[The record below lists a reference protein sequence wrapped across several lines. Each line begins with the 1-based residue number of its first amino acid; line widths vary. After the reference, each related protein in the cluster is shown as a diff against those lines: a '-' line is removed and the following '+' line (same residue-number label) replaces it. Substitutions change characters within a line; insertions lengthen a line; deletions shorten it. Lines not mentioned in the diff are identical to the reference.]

1 MSNFPTAFWKKQP
14 ESAVSAENSL
24 TWETGL
30 AWTHQVGLVG
40 SGPDFE
46 DKQGTQAVSSYP
58 FLEYDNG
65 EAQADFWTLDTFANS
80 FYPLGYP
87 ALFGDQ
93 FDVNTWNG
101 ERGTTYGGV
110 LYGFYLHGGNTTDG
124 EPNDLSSVH
133 RGNPFDVSLGGSGLK
148 FYFETDAQ
156 TDHDINDSV
165 YDVTKYNRLV
175 QSGEATGTL
184 TLASAG
190 DLHLTVSGLGMDG
203 LNGITA
209 NADYFYDIMEVYVN
223 DSILASGRAPCDGL
237 HEDEG
242 VLYSGPLYYQ
252 EQVKLFDGGSSTIIN
267 PGTPSTVG
275 YPATNGGTLSP
286 TVNAGG
292 TGQFSTSLSA
302 GSHEIVVKFS
312 SMWGCFTSGAF
323 YGLDFKVV

>member
-1 MSNFPTAFWKKQP
+1 MSLNFPTAFWKKQP
-14 ESAVSAENSL
+14 ESAALAANSL

-30 AWTHQVGLVG
+30 AWTHQVGIDLTT
-40 SGPDFE
+40 PIFE
-46 DKQGTQAVSSYP
+46 DKQGSEAVSSYP

-65 EAQADFWTLDTFANS
+65 DGEADFWTLDTYSDS
-80 FYPLGYP
+80 FYPLDVS
-87 ALFGDQ
+87 AGDQ
-93 FDVNTWNG
+93 FDVNTWDG

-124 EPNDLSSVH
+124 EPNDLSSIH

-148 FYFETDAQ
+148 FYFETDAE
-156 TDHDINDSV
+156 TDWHFRGD
-165 YDVTKYNRLV
+165 YDVTEYNRLV

-184 TLASAG
+184 TLVDAG
-190 DLHLTVSGLGMDG
+190 DLHLTVSGLGMDF
-203 LNGITA
+203 LNGNDA

-223 DSILASGRAPCDGL
+223 DSILASGRAPCDDL
-237 HEDEG
+237 HVDDE
-242 VLYSGPLYYQ
+242 YYYQ

-275 YPATNGGTLSP
+275 YPATNGGTLYP

-292 TGQFSTSLSA
+292 TGQFSTSLGA

-323 YGLDFKVV
+323 YGLDFKVI

>member
-1 MSNFPTAFWKKQP
+1 MSTFPTAFWKKQP
-14 ESAVSAENSL
+14 ESAVSTENSL

-40 SGPDFE
+40 TSPDFE
-46 DKQGTQAVSSYP
+46 IKQGAQAVSSYP
-58 FLEYDNG
+58 FLEHDNG
-65 EAQADFWTLDTFANS
+65 YDEADFWTLDTFATS
-80 FYPLGYP
+80 FYPLDVSV
-87 ALFGDQ
+87 GDQ
-93 FDVNTWNG
+93 FDVNT
-101 ERGTTYGGV
+101 TDDGV
-110 LYGFYLHGGNTTDG
+110 LYGFYLHGGNTSDG
-124 EPNDLSSVH
+124 EPNDLSSIH

-148 FYFETDAQ
+148 FYFETDAE
-156 TDHDINDSV
+156 TDWEFRGE

-190 DLHLTVSGLGMDG
+190 DLHLTVSGLGMDY
-203 LNGITA
+203 LNGVTS

-223 DSILASGRAPCDGL
+223 DSILASGRAPCDN
-237 HEDEG
+237 
-242 VLYSGPLYYQ
+242 LYDYDPTYYQ
-252 EQVKLFDGGSSTIIN
+252 QQVKLFDGGSSTIIN

-312 SMWGCFTSGAF
+312 SMWGCYSSGAF
-323 YGLDFKVV
+323 YGLDFRID

>member
-1 MSNFPTAFWKKQP
+1 MSLNFPTAFWKKQP
-14 ESAVSAENSL
+14 ESASTTNSL

-30 AWTHQVGLVG
+30 AWTHQTGVVDT
-40 SGPDFE
+40 SPTFE

-65 EAQADFWTLDTFANS
+65 GAQADFWTLNTFANS
-80 FYPLGYP
+80 FYPEDVS
-87 ALFGDQ
+87 AGDQ

-110 LYGFYLHGGNTTDG
+110 LYGFYLHGGNMTDG

-148 FYFETDAQ
+148 FYFETDAE
-156 TDHDINDSV
+156 TDWGFRGE
-165 YDVTKYNRLV
+165 YDVIKYNRLV

-184 TLASAG
+184 TLAGAG
-190 DLHLTVSGLGMDG
+190 DLHLTVSGLGMDYLAG
-203 LNGITA
+203 NYPNLEF
-209 NADYFYDIMEVYVN
+209 FYDIMEVYVN
-223 DSILASGRAPCDGL
+223 GSILTSGRAPCDEI
-237 HEDEG
+237 HVSEG
-242 VLYSGPLYYQ
+242 NYYQ

-267 PGTPSTVG
+267 PGTPNTVG

-286 TVNAGG
+286 AVNAGG
-292 TGQFSTSLSA
+292 TGQFSTSLGA

-323 YGLDFKVV
+323 YGLDFRID

>member
-1 MSNFPTAFWKKQP
+1 MSLNFPTAFWKKQP
-14 ESAVSAENSL
+14 ESVSTTNSL

-30 AWTHQVGLVG
+30 AWTHQIGLVQTT
-40 SGPDFE
+40 PTFE

-65 EAQADFWTLDTFANS
+65 GAQADFWTLDTYADS
-80 FYPLGYP
+80 FYPEDVSV
-87 ALFGDQ
+87 GDQ
-93 FDVNTWNG
+93 FDVNTWDG
-101 ERGTTYGGV
+101 ERGTANGGV

-124 EPNDLSSVH
+124 GSNDLSSIH
-133 RGNPFDVSLGGSGLK
+133 RGNPFDVSLDGSGLK

-175 QSGEATGTL
+175 QSGEATGTF

-190 DLHLTVSGLGMDG
+190 DLHLTVSGLGMDY
-203 LNGITA
+203 LAGITA

-223 DSILASGRAPCDGL
+223 DSILASGRAPCDN
-237 HEDEG
+237 
-242 VLYSGPLYYQ
+242 LYNYDPSYYQ
-252 EQVKLFDGGSSTIIN
+252 QQVKLFDGGSSTIIN
-267 PGTPSTVG
+267 PGTPNTVG
-275 YPATNGGTLSP
+275 YPATNGGTLDP

-292 TGQFSTSLSA
+292 TGQFSKSLGA

-323 YGLDFKVV
+323 YGLDFKVT

>member
-30 AWTHQVGLVG
+30 AWTHQVGIVG
-40 SGPDFE
+40 SIPDFE

-65 EAQADFWTLDTFANS
+65 DAQADFWTLDTFANS

-101 ERGTTYGGV
+101 ERGLYGGV

-156 TDHDINDSV
+156 TDHDINDLV

-203 LNGITA
+203 LNGFTA

-242 VLYSGPLYYQ
+242 PLYSGPYYYQ

-312 SMWGCFTSGAF
+312 SMWGCYSSGAF

>member
-1 MSNFPTAFWKKQP
+1 MSLNFPTAFWKKQP
-14 ESAVSAENSL
+14 ESVSTTNSL

-30 AWTHQVGLVG
+30 AWTHQIGMVGT
-40 SGPDFE
+40 SPDFE

-65 EAQADFWTLDTFANS
+65 GAQADFWTLDTFANS
-80 FYPLGYP
+80 FYPENVS
-87 ALFGDQ
+87 AGDQ

-124 EPNDLSSVH
+124 EPNDLSSIH

-148 FYFETDAQ
+148 FYFETDAE
-156 TDHDINDSV
+156 TDWEFRGE

-184 TLASAG
+184 TLAGAG
-190 DLHLTVSGLGMDG
+190 DLHLTVSGLGMDY
-203 LNGITA
+203 LAGITA
-209 NADYFYDIMEVYVN
+209 NTDYFYDIMEVYV
-223 DSILASGRAPCDGL
+223 DGSILTSGRAPCDEI
-237 HEDEG
+237 HVSEG
-242 VLYSGPLYYQ
+242 SYYQ

-275 YPATNGGTLSP
+275 YPATNGGTMNP

-292 TGQFSTSLSA
+292 TGQFSTSLGA

-323 YGLDFKVV
+323 YGLDFKIT

>member
-1 MSNFPTAFWKKQP
+1 MFINVHFSFWKKQP
-14 ESAVSAENSL
+14 ESVSTANSL

-30 AWTHQVGLVG
+30 AWTHQVGIVAT
-40 SGPDFE
+40 SPEFE

-65 EAQADFWTLDTFANS
+65 GSEADFWTLDTYADS
-80 FYPLGYP
+80 FYPENVSV
-87 ALFGDQ
+87 GDQ
-93 FDVNTWNG
+93 FDVNTWDG
-101 ERGTTYGGV
+101 ERGTIYGGV

-148 FYFETDAQ
+148 FYFETDAE
-156 TDHDINDSV
+156 TDWEFRGD
-165 YDVTKYNRLV
+165 YDVTQYNRLV

-190 DLHLTVSGLGMDG
+190 DLHLTVSGLGMDY
-203 LNGITA
+203 LNGVSA
-209 NADYFYDIMEVYVN
+209 NVDYFYDIMEVYVN
-223 DSILASGRAPCDGL
+223 DSILASGRAPCDN
-237 HEDEG
+237 
-242 VLYSGPLYYQ
+242 LYEYEPTYYQ
-252 EQVKLFDGGSSTIIN
+252 QQVKLFDGGSSTIIN
-267 PGTPSTVG
+267 PGTPNTVG
-275 YPATNGGTLSP
+275 YPATNGGTLYP

-292 TGQFSTSLSA
+292 TGQFSTSLGA

-323 YGLDFKVV
+323 YGLDFRIE